1 MQKLDNTIEI
11 NVRRGCAR
19 KQIVGYTVRI
29 AGHLEQSTLDLNGGL
44 TIDNQPDGDALI
56 SGPMPD
62 QAMLM
67 KLLLQLHNTGI
78 TILSV
83 KALIRRR

>member
-1 MQKLDNTIEI
+1 MRRLDNTTEI
-11 NVRRGCAR
+11 NVQRRAR

-29 AGHLEQSTLDLNGGL
+29 AGHLDQSTIDLNSDVA
-44 TIDNQPDGDALI
+44 IDNQSDGDALI
-56 SGPMPD
+56 SGPIPD

-67 KLLLQLHNTGI
+67 KLLLQLYNTGI

-83 KALIRRR
+83 KAHIRRR